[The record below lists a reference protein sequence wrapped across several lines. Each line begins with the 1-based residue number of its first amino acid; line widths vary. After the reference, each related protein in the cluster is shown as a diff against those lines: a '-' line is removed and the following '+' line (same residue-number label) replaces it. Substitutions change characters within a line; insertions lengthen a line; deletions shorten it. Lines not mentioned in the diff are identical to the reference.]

1 MGCIL
6 ESNGDYFNHRVA
18 LLAGG
23 VGGAKMARALR
34 SVLQPGLLS
43 IVVNVGDNTERH
55 GVHVAADPDTVL
67 YTLGDKVGPHG
78 WGRAHDTFHVM
89 NEISELGG
97 DVSFTLGDKDFAL
110 CALRAARL
118 ADGEPLSSVTAD
130 FATRFGLTDISL
142 LPATDD
148 VLETHVEVESGE
160 WLDFQ
165 TYFVDRRHADPVTA
179 LAYHGS
185 VTARPAPGV
194 VRAIQDADL
203 VVIAPSNP
211 PLSIWP
217 ILAVEDIDD
226 AVRSHA
232 NVAAVSPLFSG
243 QPIKGPADKVMAG
256 IGLPGGTHGILEAYE
271 GLIARLFIDLADSG
285 DVSLGDRYGVEV
297 IPTDTRLNGDNGVR
311 FASFLLEESTR

>member
-1 MGCIL
+1 
-6 ESNGDYFNHRVA
+6 
-18 LLAGG
+18 
-23 VGGAKMARALR
+23 
-34 SVLQPGLLS
+34 
-43 IVVNVGDNTERH
+43 
-55 GVHVAADPDTVL
+55 
-67 YTLGDKVGPHG
+67 
-78 WGRAHDTFHVM
+78 M

-118 ADGEPLSSVTAD
+118 AGGEPLSSITAD
-130 FATRFGLTDISL
+130 FAVRFGLTDVSL
-142 LPATDD
+142 LPASDD
-148 VLETHVEVESGE
+148 ALETHVQVENGE

-194 VRAIQDADL
+194 VRAIEEADL

-217 ILAVEDIDD
+217 ILAVGDIDD

-243 QPIKGPADKVMAG
+243 RPLKGPADKVMAG
-256 IGLPGGTHGILEAYE
+256 IGLPAGTQGILEAYD
-271 GLIARLFIDLADSG
+271 GLIARLFIDLADSD
-285 DVSLGDRYGVEV
+285 DVRLGGPYDVDV
-297 IPTDTRLNGDNGVR
+297 IPTDTRLGGEIGTR
-311 FASFLLEESTR
+311 FAAFLLEESTR